1 MEIGEDIPVPAN
13 PGPPGKWPL
22 QWRDRER
29 ERRER
34 EGAGERL
41 YCSLL
46 YVVASNPLGMG
57 LPLMGDGNYIL
68 LLYYL

>member
-1 MEIGEDIPVPAN
+1 MEIGEDIPVQAN
-13 PGPPGKWPL
+13 PGPPGKMVVTVKG
-22 QWRDRER
+22 QRER
-29 ERRER
+29 ESER